1 MIGFHDFVAAFRKLD
16 LPLNAPVIAHA
27 SLSAFGKVQG
37 GADALLGSL
46 LVVYNTLIMPA
57 FTYKTMIT
65 PEIGPENN
73 GLTYGASRRDI
84 LKSVGSDQATFFR
97 RNMPVDR
104 LMGVIPESL
113 RRHPGATR
121 STHPILSFV
130 GVHAE
135 PILESQT
142 ITEPLMPIEHLLDRG
157 GWVLLLGVGQEVN
170 TSIHYAERQAGRK
183 QFIRWA
189 LTPKRILEC
198 PGFPGCSDGFG
209 VLATGLEPL
218 TRMQRVGSGIVQAI
232 PLDGL
237 VDFVCKRLQA
247 DPFALLCDR
256 GYCERCEAVRQSLDT
271 QPAGAHPLEKMGLRG
286 ETNFA
291 RKSTDLGGDA

>member
-1 MIGFHDFVAAFRKLD
+1 MIGFHDFVVAFRKLG
-16 LPLNAPVIAHA
+16 LPPNAPVIAHA

-46 LVVYNTLIMPA
+46 LVVYNTLIVPA

-65 PEIGPENN
+65 PESGPENN
-73 GLTYGASRRDI
+73 GITYAAGRGAS
-84 LKSVGSDQATFFR
+84 LMAVGYDPSAFFR

-104 LMGVIPESL
+104 LMGVIPEAL
-113 RRHPGATR
+113 RRHPGSAR
-121 STHPILSFV
+121 SAHPILSFA
-130 GVHAE
+130 GIHAE
-135 PILESQT
+135 TILESQT
-142 ITEPLMPIEHLLDRG
+142 IAEPLKPIEQLLDRG

-189 LTPKRILEC
+189 LTPKRIQEC

-209 VLATGLEPL
+209 VLAASLKPI
-218 TRMQRVGSGIVQAI
+218 TRMQRVESGLIQAI
-232 PLDGL
+232 PLEGL
-237 VDFVCKRLQA
+237 VDLVCRRLQM

-256 GYCERCEAVRQSLDT
+256 SYCERCEAVRKHMDAYPDGANSL
-271 QPAGAHPLEKMGLRG
+271 QRSMI
-286 ETNFA
+286 A
-291 RKSTDLGGDA
+291 RRN

>member
-1 MIGFHDFVAAFRKLD
+1 MIGFYDFVAAFRKLA
-16 LPLNAPVIAHA
+16 LPPKAPVIAHA

-46 LVVYNTLIMPA
+46 LVVYNTIIMPA
-57 FTYKTMIT
+57 FTYKTMVT
-65 PEIGPENN
+65 PEVGPENN
-73 GLTYGASRRDI
+73 GMTYGAGQGTSLR
-84 LKSVGSDQATFFR
+84 SVGSDQATFFK

-104 LMGVIPESL
+104 LMGVLPEAL
-113 RRHPGATR
+113 RRHPGAAR

-130 GVHAE
+130 GIHAD

-142 ITEPLMPIEHLLDRG
+142 IADPLMPIERLLERG
-157 GWVLLLGVGQEVN
+157 GWVLLLGVGHEVN
-170 TSIHYAERQAGRK
+170 TSIHYAERKSGRN

-189 LTPKRILEC
+189 LTPKRILAC

-209 VLATGLEPL
+209 VLAAGLEPL
-218 TRMQRVGSGIVQAI
+218 TRMQQVGSGLIQAI

-237 VDFVCKRLQA
+237 VDLVCKRLQV

-256 GYCERCEAVRQSLDT
+256 SYCERCEAVRKRLDT
-271 QPAGAHPLEKMGLRG
+271 HPVDVPTFEGSMIERRG
-286 ETNFA
+286 
-291 RKSTDLGGDA
+291 